1 MSFRRKTYPEVS
13 EQLLTTL
20 LGGVAGEAHPYPPPG
35 GRGPAR
41 YALLAGPAAEITSVY
56 GLAGGVSQAFARG
69 TDYALSADGAALEW
83 KDSARPDAGSV
94 FEVNYLRRGQSPRVN
109 DLYPGS
115 VVRTLLEAVALET
128 AGLYA
133 QMQAVYDAGFIATAT
148 GSALDHVVALLGI
161 ERIVAGRNSTTLEF
175 RRLPTTRGQI
185 AIVAGTR
192 VLTADGAIEYETL
205 DNLILAD
212 GQPSGR
218 VSARDLVA
226 DNDGVPAGALT
237 LLAKSIVGIEGV
249 SNPAPSSRLDQDE
262 TDAELRIRAR
272 SFLAGAER
280 GTHGAIVSAI
290 ARQGLRG
297 EVSEPGPGR
306 IAVLIHDAGITPEQQ
321 ARLEFEVDQARPAGV
336 TVEPP
341 SYGPAPV
348 PVDLELRLVT
358 APGLI
363 EADLKR
369 IQAEVRTRV
378 EDYFARLPLKS
389 SGSVAKLTGLALGV
403 AGTEDLSFV
412 AATAGGANVLDMAGG
427 KLNLEG
433 MVTQLG
439 SLTLVDNALPT
450 QLHVTVRYPNNA
462 GIPDQTAIQT
472 ALEQTAA
479 YINSLTTAQPP
490 AAEPLRTLGWG
501 RMARALPLP
510 GLPAATL
517 ADVDSGPG
525 PLPTAADY
533 APYTLQ
539 FAYTRASGLSLVQDS
554 EAAPTL
560 TLAAGERLAVAAVN
574 VLVKPKAGP

>member
-83 KDSARPDAGSV
+83 KEGARPDAGSV
-94 FEVNYLRRGQSPRVN
+94 FEVNYLRRGQSPRAN

-148 GSALDHVVALLGI
+148 RSALDHVVALLGI
-161 ERIVAGRNSTTLEF
+161 ERVVAGRNATTLEF
-175 RRLPTTRGQI
+175 RRLPTTRGEI

-205 DNLILAD
+205 DELILAD

-218 VSARDLVA
+218 VAARDLVA

-237 LLAKSIVGIEGV
+237 LLAKPIAGIEGV

-262 TDAELRIRAR
+262 TDAELRLRAR

-280 GTHGAIVSAI
+280 GTPGAIVAAI

-297 EVSEPGPGR
+297 EVSEPGPGH
-306 IAVLIHDAGITPEQQ
+306 IAVLIHDAGLTPEQQ

-336 TVEPP
+336 TVEWN
-341 SYGPAPV
+341 YGPAPV

-369 IQAEVRTRV
+369 IQAEVRARV

-403 AGTEDLSFV
+403 AGTEDLAFV
-412 AATAGGANVLDMAGG
+412 AATAGGANVLDLAAGT
-427 KLNLEG
+427 LTLQG
-433 MVTQLG
+433 MVTRLG
-439 SLTLVDNALPT
+439 TLTLVDHALPT
-450 QLHVTVRYPNNA
+450 QLNVTVRYPNNA
-462 GIPDQTAIQT
+462 GIPDRAAIQG
-472 ALEQTAA
+472 ALEQAAA
-479 YINSLTTAQPP
+479 YINTLTTAAPP
-490 AAEPLRTLGWG
+490 AAEALRTLTFG

-510 GLPAATL
+510 GLPAAAL
-517 ADVDSGPG
+517 AEVDAGPG
-525 PLPTAADY
+525 PLPTAADL

-539 FAYTRASGLSLVQDS
+539 FAYTRASSLSLVQDS
-554 EAAPTL
+554 EAAPAL
-560 TLAAGERLAVAAVN
+560 TLAAGERLAVTSVN

>member
-69 TDYALSADGAALEW
+69 TDYALAGDGAALEW
-83 KDSARPDAGSV
+83 KDGARPDAGSV

-175 RRLPTTRGQI
+175 RRLPTTRGEI

-205 DNLILAD
+205 DELILAD

-218 VSARDLVA
+218 VAARDLVA

-237 LLAKSIVGIEGV
+237 LLAKPIAGIEGV

-262 TDAELRIRAR
+262 TDAELRLRAR

-280 GTHGAIVSAI
+280 GTPGAIVAAI

-306 IAVLIHDAGITPEQQ
+306 IAVLIHDAGLTPEQQ

-336 TVEPP
+336 TVEWN
-341 SYGPAPV
+341 YGPAPV

-369 IQAEVRTRV
+369 IQAEVRARV
-378 EDYFARLPLKS
+378 EDYFARLPLKA

-403 AGTEDLSFV
+403 AGTEDLVFV
-412 AATAGGANVLDMAGG
+412 SAQAAGGNVLDMAGG

-433 MVTQLG
+433 MVTRLG
-439 SLTLVDNALPT
+439 TLTLVDNALPT
-450 QLHVTVRYPNNA
+450 QLNVTVRYPNNA
-462 GIPDQTAIQT
+462 GIPDRAAIQGV
-472 ALEQTAA
+472 LEQAAA
-479 YINSLTTAQPP
+479 YINTLTTAQPP
-490 AAEPLRTLGWG
+490 AAEALRTLTFG

-510 GLPAATL
+510 GLPAAAL
-517 ADVDSGPG
+517 ADVDAGPG
-525 PLPTAADY
+525 PLPTAADL

-554 EAAPTL
+554 EAAPAL
-560 TLAAGERLAVAAVN
+560 TLAAGERLTVASVN

>member
-69 TDYALSADGAALEW
+69 ADYALSGDGAALEW
-83 KDSARPDAGSV
+83 KDSARPDPGSV

-175 RRLPTTRGQI
+175 RRLPTTRGEI

-205 DNLILAD
+205 DELILAD

-218 VSARDLVA
+218 VAARDLVA

-237 LLAKSIVGIEGV
+237 LLAKPIAGIEGV

-262 TDAELRIRAR
+262 TDAELRLRAR

-280 GTHGAIVSAI
+280 GTPGAIVAAI

-306 IAVLIHDAGITPEQQ
+306 IAVLIHDAAITPQQQ

-336 TVEPP
+336 AVEWN
-341 SYGPAPV
+341 YGPAPV

-369 IQAEVRTRV
+369 IQAEVRGRV

-439 SLTLVDNALPT
+439 ALTLVDNALPT
-450 QLHVTVRYPNNA
+450 QLHLTVRYPNNA
-462 GIPDQTAIQT
+462 GIPDRATIQT
-472 ALEQTAA
+472 ALEQAAA
-479 YINSLTTAQPP
+479 YINTLTTAQPP
-490 AAEPLRTLGWG
+490 AAEPLRTLTFG

-517 ADVDSGPG
+517 AEVDAGPG

-533 APYTLQ
+533 APYTVQ

-560 TLAAGERLAVAAVN
+560 TLAAGERLAVASVN

>member
-20 LGGVAGEAHPYPPPG
+20 LGGVAGEQHPYPPPG

-56 GLAGGVSQAFARG
+56 GLAGGASQVFARG
-69 TDYALSADGAALEW
+69 TDYALSADGAAVEW
-83 KDSARPDAGSV
+83 KDGVRPDAGSV

-128 AGLYA
+128 AAMYA
-133 QMQAVYDAGFIATAT
+133 QMQAVYDAGFIATAQ
-148 GSALDHVVALLGI
+148 GRALDHVVALLGI

-175 RRLPTTRGQI
+175 RRLAATRGEI

-205 DNLILAD
+205 DELILAD

-226 DNDGVPAGALT
+226 DNDGVPAGSLT
-237 LLAKSIVGIEGV
+237 LLARPIAGIEGV
-249 SNPAPSSRLDQDE
+249 SNPAPGSRLDQDE
-262 TDAELRIRAR
+262 TDAELRLRAR

-280 GTHGAIVSAI
+280 GTPGAIVSAI

-306 IAVLIHDAGITPEQQ
+306 IGVLIHDAAITPEQQ

-336 TVEPP
+336 EVEW
-341 SYGPAPV
+341 SYGPPPV

-369 IQAEVRTRV
+369 IQAEVRARV
-378 EDYFARLPLKS
+378 QDYFARLPLKS
-389 SGSVAKLTGLALGV
+389 AGSVAKLTGLALGV

-412 AATAGGANVLDMAGG
+412 AARAAGADVLDMAGG
-427 KLNLEG
+427 RLTLEG

-439 SLTLVDNALPT
+439 ALTLVDNALPT
-450 QLHVTVRYPNNA
+450 QLNVTVRYPNNA
-462 GIPDQTAIQT
+462 GIPDQAVIQA
-472 ALEQTAA
+472 ALEQAA
-479 YINSLTTAQPP
+479 AHINTLTTAQPP
-490 AAEPLRTLGWG
+490 AADALRTLAWG
-501 RMARALPLP
+501 RIARALPLP
-510 GLPAATL
+510 GFPAATL
-517 ADVDSGPG
+517 ADVDASPG
-525 PLPTAADY
+525 PLPAAADL

-539 FAYTRASGLSLVQDS
+539 FAYVRASGLSLVQDS
-554 EAAPTL
+554 EASPTL
-560 TLAAGERLAVAAVN
+560 TLAAGERLAVASVK
-574 VLVKPKAGP
+574 VLVKPKASP

>member
-69 TDYALSADGAALEW
+69 TDYALAGDGAALEW
-83 KDSARPDAGSV
+83 KDGARPDAGSV

-175 RRLPTTRGQI
+175 RRLPTTRGEI

-205 DNLILAD
+205 DELILAD

-218 VSARDLVA
+218 VAARDLVA

-237 LLAKSIVGIEGV
+237 LLAKPIAGIEGV

-262 TDAELRIRAR
+262 TDAELRLRAR

-280 GTHGAIVSAI
+280 GTPGAIVAAI

-306 IAVLIHDAGITPEQQ
+306 IAVLIHDAGLTPEQQ

-336 TVEPP
+336 TVEWN
-341 SYGPAPV
+341 YGPAPV

-369 IQAEVRTRV
+369 IQAEVRARV
-378 EDYFARLPLKS
+378 EDYFARLPLKA

-403 AGTEDLSFV
+403 AGTEDLVFV
-412 AATAGGANVLDMAGG
+412 SAQAAGGNVLDMAGG

-433 MVTQLG
+433 MVTRLG
-439 SLTLVDNALPT
+439 ALTLVDNALPT
-450 QLHVTVRYPNNA
+450 QLNVTVRYPNNA
-462 GIPDQTAIQT
+462 GIPDRAAIQGV
-472 ALEQTAA
+472 LEQAAA
-479 YINSLTTAQPP
+479 YINTLTTAQPP
-490 AAEPLRTLGWG
+490 AAEALRTLTFG

-510 GLPAATL
+510 GLPAAAL
-517 ADVDSGPG
+517 ADVDAGPG
-525 PLPTAADY
+525 PLPTAADL

-554 EAAPTL
+554 EAAPAL
-560 TLAAGERLAVAAVN
+560 TLAAGERLTVASVN